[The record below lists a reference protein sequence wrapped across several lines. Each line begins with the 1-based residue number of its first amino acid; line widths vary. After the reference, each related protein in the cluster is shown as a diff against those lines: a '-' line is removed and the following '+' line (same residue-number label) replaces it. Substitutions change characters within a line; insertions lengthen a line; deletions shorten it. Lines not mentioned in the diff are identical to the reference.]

1 MSGIDKTNSEID
13 DLNEQVA
20 GSYRKTVAEK
30 RPPILI
36 IRNQRCSI
44 CEFISRE
51 ISDVH
56 PVHSYVIANDETI
69 ATEKL
74 LKGQAT
80 VDKLLTVQ
88 LVARQHRANGVG
100 ELIF

>member
-1 MSGIDKTNSEID
+1 MNGIDEIKSDID
-13 DLNEQVA
+13 DLHERLRVANEKLSRERA
-20 GSYRKTVAEK
+20 ADANYEEPKMFH
-30 RPPILI
+30 L
-36 IRNQRCSI
+36 
-44 CEFISRE
+44 EFISRE